1 MGGSL
6 AQVQQG
12 QPSGGGKSGQ
22 MGGSAGQVGTINDF
36 LQQLRQ
42 SQQQTGS
49 PQDSLPQ
56 YSRPLELTGSPQQV
70 IPNAP
75 TMPDGTMGTG
85 TSLPLQGANGV
96 ITNPATSGQPSM
108 GMPNQYSNTVG
119 MRDNQQNQ
127 QPMMGGGKGKG
138 A

>member
-22 MGGSAGQVGTINDF
+22 MGDSAGQANNINDF
-36 LQQLRQ
+36 LQQFSR
-42 SQQQTGS
+42 SQQQTG
-49 PQDSLPQ
+49 LPEH
-56 YSRPLELTGSPQQV
+56 P

-75 TMPDGTMGTG
+75 TMPDETMGG
-85 TSLPLQGANGV
+85 EASSPLQGANGA
-96 ITNPATSGQPSM
+96 ITNPAISGQPSM

-127 QPMMGGGKGKG
+127 RPMTGNAKSKGV
-138 A
+138 

>member
-22 MGGSAGQVGTINDF
+22 MGDSAGQVGTINDF

-42 SQQQTGS
+42 SQQQTG
-49 PQDSLPQ
+49 LPQ
-56 YSRPLELTGSPQQV
+56 QP

-75 TMPDGTMGTG
+75 TMPDGTMGG
-85 TSLPLQGANGV
+85 EASLPLQGANGV